1 MAQGDVLADFD
12 QYYAT
17 ETKVN
22 LAFAGQGLHLQLH
35 AFTFGIRAR
44 ITSSNNQRCYMLP
57 THKPLWLR
65 RAQHKT
71 KTAVEE

>member
-22 LAFAGQGLHLQLH
+22 LAFAGQGLHLLIIN
-35 AFTFGIRAR
+35 F
-44 ITSSNNQRCYMLP
+44 
-57 THKPLWLR
+57 
-65 RAQHKT
+65 
-71 KTAVEE
+71 